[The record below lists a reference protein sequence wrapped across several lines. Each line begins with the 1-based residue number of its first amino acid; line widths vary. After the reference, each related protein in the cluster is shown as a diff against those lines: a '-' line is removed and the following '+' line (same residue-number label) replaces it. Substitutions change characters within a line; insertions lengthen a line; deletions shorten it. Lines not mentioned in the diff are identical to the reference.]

1 MLSVV
6 TTETKKQTKKW
17 DTRKL
22 SKVMDIFSTLFAV
35 MVTHMYTYVQIIQ
48 VIYIMCRYLYLPTIP
63 QESCNKSGTQLRN
76 YGAPLLLGSWI

>member
-6 TTETKKQTKKW
+6 TTETKKQTKKR

-22 SKVMDIFSTLFAV
+22 SKVMDIFTILFAV

-63 QESCNKSGTQLRN
+63 Q
-76 YGAPLLLGSWI
+76 

>member
-35 MVTHMYTYVQIIQ
+35 MVTHMSKLSKLYTLCADICIYQLFLKKA
-48 VIYIMCRYLYLPTIP
+48 VIKV
-63 QESCNKSGTQLRN
+63 EHN
-76 YGAPLLLGSWI
+76 